1 MEGELGRW
9 PPARIMAKGFFSRFT
24 SARPKQISVFDGQ
37 DLKRAVLAGQ
47 AWLEQHREA
56 INALNVFPVPD
67 GDTGTNMTLTMRAAT
82 KEIADSTET
91 SASAIA
97 ATFSRG
103 ALMGARG
110 NSGVILSQ
118 ILRGLSKGL
127 EGKTTFTALD
137 FAAALQESA
146 RLAYSAVIK
155 PVEGTI
161 LTVIRDSAEAA
172 QQSAANGANLSAMLG
187 DTVRAAQASVARTP
201 DLLPTLKQAGVV
213 DAGGQGLATILE
225 GVWRYSRGESLTL
238 SPREFRE
245 EVAEAHHKGMVTVE
259 EEFGYEV
266 VFLLEGENLDVA
278 TIRQTIIDMGGV
290 STVVAG
296 DHTLLKVHTHTP
308 TPGKILDYGV
318 GLGSLQDINIEN
330 LQAQSLRYAAD
341 SARQHGVQAS
351 DGAQAVGA
359 ANSNGRGAGTAVA
372 APVVASPAET
382 APTSEVNTVAVAAGN
397 GWVEL
402 FQSLGVS
409 AIVPGGQTM
418 NPSTQELLEAVQRC
432 PSSKVILL
440 PNNGNVIMSARQV
453 PDLAAGKEVYV
464 IPSDSLPQGVGALLA
479 FNFEADFAANC
490 QAMEQASK
498 HVQTAEITQAVRTVQ
513 IDGINVTEGDIIGL
527 VNNRLVTAGT
537 DRQTVVRDTL
547 TRMNVANFEIVT
559 LYSGESVSASAAD
572 EMAQQIKEWFPA
584 QEIEVVHG
592 GQPYYDFIISAE

>member
-1 MEGELGRW
+1 MGRC
-9 PPARIMAKGFFSRFT
+9 PPARIMAKSFFSRFT
-24 SARPKQISVFDGQ
+24 SSRPKQISVFDGQ

-82 KEIADSTET
+82 KDIIDSPET

-97 ATFSRG
+97 AIFSRG

-118 ILRGLSKGL
+118 ILRGISRGL
-127 EGKTTFTALD
+127 DGKTTFTAVD

-161 LTVIRDSAEAA
+161 LTVIRECAEAA
-172 QQSAANGANLSAMLG
+172 QQSAANGSNLSAMLG
-187 DTVRAAQASVARTP
+187 DTVRAAHDSVARTP

-225 GVWRYSRGESLTL
+225 GVWRYSRGESLTM
-238 SPREFRE
+238 SAREHRQE
-245 EVAEAHHKGMVTVE
+245 AAEAQQKGMVTVE

-266 VFLLEGENLDVA
+266 VFLLEGDNLDVDS
-278 TIRQTIIDMGGV
+278 IRQTIIDMGGV

-296 DHTLLKVHTHTP
+296 DETLLKVHTHTP

-330 LQAQSLRYAAD
+330 LQAQSLRYAAE
-341 SARQHGVQAS
+341 SARERGVAMPDTARS
-351 DGAQAVGA
+351 VGSA
-359 ANSNGRGAGTAVA
+359 TLNGRSGGGTSAAVA
-372 APVVASPAET
+372 TPVAASPAEELRT
-382 APTSEVNTVAVAAGN
+382 GDIGTVAVAAGD

-409 AIVPGGQTM
+409 NIVPGGQTM
-418 NPSTQELLEAVQRC
+418 NPSTEEMLEAVQRC
-432 PSSKVILL
+432 PASKVILL

-453 PDLAAGKEVYV
+453 PELANGKEVYV
-464 IPSDSLPQGVGALLA
+464 VSSDSLPQGVGALLA
-479 FNFEADFAANC
+479 FNFEADFPTNC
-490 QAMEQASK
+490 HEMEQASK
-498 HVQTAEITQAVRTVQ
+498 RVQTAEITRAVRTVQ
-513 IDGINVTEGDIIGL
+513 IDGVNVTEGDIIGL

-537 DRQTVVRDTL
+537 DGLSVVRDTL
-547 TRMNVANFEIVT
+547 TRMNVGQSEIVT
-559 LYSGESVSASAAD
+559 LYFGDGIASAKAS
-572 EMAQQIKEWFPA
+572 EMAQHIKEWFPA
-584 QEIEVVHG
+584 QEIEVVRG
-592 GQPYYDFIISAE
+592 GQPYYDYIISAE

>member
-1 MEGELGRW
+1 
-9 PPARIMAKGFFSRFT
+9 MAKGFFSRFT

-82 KEIADSTET
+82 KEIADSTEK
-91 SASAIA
+91 SASVIA

-127 EGKTTFTALD
+127 EGKTTFTAVD
-137 FAAALQESA
+137 FATALQESA

-161 LTVIRDSAEAA
+161 LTVIRESAEAA
-172 QQSAANGANLSAMLG
+172 QQSAARGANLSTLLG
-187 DTVRAAQASVARTP
+187 DTVHAAQASVARTP
-201 DLLPTLKQAGVV
+201 NLLPTLKQAGVV
-213 DAGGQGLATILE
+213 DAGGQGLAIILE
-225 GVWRYSRGESLTL
+225 GVWRYSRGESLTM

-245 EVAEAHHKGMVTVE
+245 EVAESHQKGMVTVE

-266 VFLLEGENLDVA
+266 VFLLEGENLDVDG
-278 TIRQTIIDMGGV
+278 IRQTIIDMGGV

-296 DHTLLKVHTHTP
+296 DSTLLKVHTHTP

-318 GLGSLQDINIEN
+318 SLGSLQDINIEN
-330 LQAQSLRYAAD
+330 LQAQSLRYAAE
-341 SARQHGVQAS
+341 SAREHGLKMPESARAA
-351 DGAQAVGA
+351 GTGA
-359 ANSNGRGAGTAVA
+359 ASFNGRGGPGAAVA
-372 APVVASPAET
+372 APVAET
-382 APTSEVNTVAVAAGN
+382 SAAQPATGEIGTVAVAAGD

-432 PSSKVILL
+432 PTLKVILL

-453 PDLAAGKEVYV
+453 PELATGKEVYV
-464 IPSDSLPQGVGALLA
+464 IPSDSLPQGVSALLA
-479 FNFEADFAANC
+479 FNFEADFATNC

-498 HVQTAEITQAVRTVQ
+498 QVQTAEITQAVRSVQ
-513 IDGINVTEGDIIGL
+513 IDGVNVSEGDIIGL
-527 VNNRLVTAGT
+527 VNNRLVTAGA
-537 DRQTVVRDTL
+537 DRQAVVHDTL
-547 TRMNVANFEIVT
+547 TRMDVGQYEIITV
-559 LYSGESVSASAAD
+559 YSGSGVDAATAS
-572 EMAQQIKEWFPA
+572 EMAQRIKEWFPA
-584 QEIEVVHG
+584 QEIEVVRG
-592 GQPYYDFIISAE
+592 GQPYYDYIISAE